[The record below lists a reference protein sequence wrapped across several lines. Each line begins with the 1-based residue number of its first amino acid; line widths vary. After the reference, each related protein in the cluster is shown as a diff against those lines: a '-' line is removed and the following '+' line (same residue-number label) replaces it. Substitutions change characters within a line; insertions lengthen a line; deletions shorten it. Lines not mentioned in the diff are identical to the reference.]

1 MVAQPDFRLNSKKFI
16 IMKPA
21 TERIYELL
29 WKIQQEYSGVI
40 PKANIKEIETILLNT
55 IKDIKQEELE
65 NLNSN

>member
-1 MVAQPDFRLNSKKFI
+1 
-16 IMKPA
+16 MKPA

-55 IKDIKQEELE
+55 IKEIKQEELE